1 MLSQNQ
7 TEISWIL
14 TLSSEGAELLSEPL
28 AYGKQVPHQLAAHFP
43 AACGGEWMEGKGTGL
58 CQLQLVT
65 SCEHLLGAKCVQL
78 PRGNTEEPEGK

>member
-28 AYGKQVPHQLAAHFP
+28 AYGKQVPHLLARTFPCCLRRRVDGRERDRALPVAVSHQL
-43 AACGGEWMEGKGTGL
+43 
-58 CQLQLVT
+58 
-65 SCEHLLGAKCVQL
+65 
-78 PRGNTEEPEGK
+78 